1 MDENQIVKMFDVV
14 IIGSGLG
21 GLVCGS
27 LLAREG
33 KRVLVL
39 ERQAQPGGCMQSYQR
54 DGLSFDT
61 GLHYVGGLA
70 EGQPL
75 HAVFSH
81 LGLMQLPWVRL
92 DADGFDRVTIGQQTF
107 PLAEGYDHF
116 ADTLGEYFPQE
127 REGLKQYVELMRHLP
142 PMEEIGIV
150 SAYDWLRSVF
160 HDPLLIN
167 VLSGSAMK
175 MELRRESLPLFTFA
189 HGMSSYIGSSWRLRG
204 GGHLIVNALV
214 NDIKRLG
221 GQVVCH
227 AEVNELVEKE
237 GRVVAA
243 RCTNGSMYEGDVFI
257 SDVHPQLTF
266 KWLADSHLLKNT
278 FRRRIAAM
286 ENSFGMFTVSLVLK
300 KGVLPY
306 FNHNKY
312 VYNEAD
318 DVWSMACLAEGRLQG
333 KNDQRS
339 TPNGLMISCRVP
351 ETGSDARQ
359 IDLMTPMSWTL
370 CESWANTSVG
380 RRGESYEMLKNHLAD
395 ECIRLAERVIPGL
408 HGMVEKYY
416 TSTPLTYRDYTL
428 TPCGSAYG
436 IRKDYRNL
444 LMTTLSPRTP
454 VPNLLLT
461 GQNLILHGVE
471 GVTRTALM
479 TCGELLGKDYLQTF
493 TK

>member
-1 MDENQIVKMFDVV
+1 MFDVV

-21 GLVCGS
+21 GLICGS

-54 DGLSFDT
+54 DGFSFDT
-61 GLHYVGGLA
+61 GFHYVGGLA

-116 ADTLGEYFPQE
+116 VDTLGEYFPQE
-127 REGLKQYVELMRHLP
+127 HEGLKQYVELMRHLP

-150 SAYDWLRSVF
+150 SAYDWLKSLF
-160 HDPLLIN
+160 QDPLLIN
-167 VLSGSAMK
+167 VLSGPALK
-175 MELRRESLPLFTFA
+175 MELRPESLPLFTFA
-189 HGMSSYIGSSWRLRG
+189 HGMSSYIASSWRLRG
-204 GGHLIVNALV
+204 GGHLLVNSLV
-214 NDIKRLG
+214 NDINRLG
-221 GQVVCH
+221 GKVLCH
-227 AEVNELVEKE
+227 VEVNKLVEKD
-237 GRVVAA
+237 GRIVAV
-243 RCTNGSMYEGDVFI
+243 RSTKGNIYEGDVFI
-257 SDVHPQLTF
+257 SDVHPQVTF
-266 KWLADSHLLKNT
+266 GWLGDSKLIKNT
-278 FRRRIAAM
+278 FRRRINAM

-312 VYNEAD
+312 VYRKPN
-318 DVWSMACLAEGRLQG
+318 VWTFHQDAGSIGGVMV
-333 KNDQRS
+333 
-339 TPNGLMISCRVP
+339 SCRVP
-351 ETGSDARQ
+351 DEGNDARQ

-370 CESWANTSVG
+370 CEPWANTTVG
-380 RRGESYEMLKNHLAD
+380 RRGEIYGMLKSHLAD

-493 TK
+493 TKK